1 MNPNSLLVQWAEGMT
16 TVTDSAA
23 VAAAGGLVRRA
34 FYSVADVTTEAAAQA
49 MGTQELARLQAGESI
64 VAEPVVDIGTAA
76 APYSGWY
83 VGDKIPVSGWDSGTD
98 TVPVTGITVTE
109 DDNGVVRAVPELQSP
124 LQVRAENNARQLR
137 RAQPGISNDTVSI
150 ARDPQ
155 SKTRSGSLQLEELS
169 WGFEGQL
176 LDKSSEM
183 RFRRRCR
190 ATFWDLTL
198 TVPGSTS
205 TTLQLLKNG
214 TPITGMSQF
223 GNTTSSAL
231 FLPGV
236 HHVALLIENEVF
248 TEFDTVQFDVTLVGT
263 GAETLS
269 CQLLGAVSE
278 V

>member
-64 VAEPVVDIGTAA
+64 VAEPVVDVGTAA

-176 LDKSSEM
+176 LDNSPEM